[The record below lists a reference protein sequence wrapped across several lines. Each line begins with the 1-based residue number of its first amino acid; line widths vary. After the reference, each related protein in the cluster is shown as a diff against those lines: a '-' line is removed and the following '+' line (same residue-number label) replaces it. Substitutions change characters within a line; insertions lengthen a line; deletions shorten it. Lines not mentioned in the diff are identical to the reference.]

1 MWRSV
6 TLHKFVNISEEP
18 AASIFYPEAGGDRLL
33 LKVGKFYQT
42 TWCHVKEDWNPNSH
56 TRKITYPT
64 GMFLHS
70 DMANAR
76 TKLCKLP
83 LVHPV

>member
-42 TWCHVKEDWNPNSH
+42 TWCHVKED
-56 TRKITYPT
+56 
-64 GMFLHS
+64 
-70 DMANAR
+70 
-76 TKLCKLP
+76 
-83 LVHPV
+83 